1 MNKITTGLKVAV
13 LFITSTYVQ
22 AQCEIFKSEISDV
35 QGYMSQFSKLSDSL
49 STSAEIA
56 AFDASLSKAR
66 KSTKIVMLLMGQAVN
81 AADEAVIFASD
92 AQYDSEGCGLVEA
105 ISYTID
111 AEKYAIDSRDFSTE
125 AFENVKNAA
134 KANNL
139 GNLQFYM
146 RKAQRLMRDAQK
158 AADLSVYAADNA
170 HYSCS
175 HDLDHVSL
183 DK

>member
-1 MNKITTGLKVAV
+1 MITIKTYLKVAV
-13 LFITSTYVQ
+13 LFISTTYVQ
-22 AQCEIFKSEISDV
+22 AQCEVFKSEISDV
-35 QGYMSQFSKLSDSL
+35 QQYMSQFSTLSDSL

-56 AFDASLSKAR
+56 AFDASMSKAR
-66 KSTKIVMLLMGQAVN
+66 KNAKIAMLLMGQAVN
-81 AADEAVIFASD
+81 AADEAVILASE
-92 AQYDSEGCGLVEA
+92 AQYDSQTCGLEEA
-105 ISYTID
+105 MSYTID
-111 AEKYAIDSRDFSTE
+111 AEKYAIDSRDFATE

-146 RKAQRLMRDAQK
+146 RKAQRLMRDAQD
-158 AADLSVYAADNA
+158 AADSSVYAADNA

-175 HDLDHVSL
+175 HNVDHASI